1 MKRTPR
7 LARVLV
13 IALLFGSIG
22 PSPEA
27 RHDAQPNATEWPQY
41 KPAPVVPALGLR
53 G

>member
-7 LARVLV
+7 LARMLV
-13 IALLFGSIG
+13 IALLFGSMG
-22 PSPEA
+22 PSPGA
-27 RHDAQPNATEWPQY
+27 RHDAQPYATERAQY